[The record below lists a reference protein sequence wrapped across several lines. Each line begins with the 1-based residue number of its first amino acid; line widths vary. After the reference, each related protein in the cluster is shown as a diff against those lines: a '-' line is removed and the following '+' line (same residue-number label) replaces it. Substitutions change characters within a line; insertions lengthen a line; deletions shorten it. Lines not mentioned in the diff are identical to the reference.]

1 MSVDESRKELID
13 SLSDNQK
20 DMYLIGMCYHS
31 AYMSYAELKE
41 GKSLNLVD
49 EFELKAVK
57 DAMRRQG
64 LETEIN
70 T

>member
-20 DMYLIGMCYHS
+20 DIFIIGMCYHS
-31 AYMSYAELKE
+31 AYMSYTELRG
-41 GKSLNLVD
+41 GKSINLAD
-49 EFELKAVK
+49 EFELKVVK